1 MGLPAGPGA
10 LGAGGPG
17 GGAAR
22 GSCLGLLE
30 VTVGLKVTVRCGF
43 GATGRGPA
51 EPWAREE
58 MSGVV
63 SVELDAMMGTFTW
76 GTLAWGT
83 QGGSVRGQRAFMET
97 A

>member
-1 MGLPAGPGA
+1 MGFPAGPGA
-10 LGAGGPG
+10 FGAGGGP

-22 GSCLGLLE
+22 GSCLGLLD
-30 VTVGLKVTVRCGF
+30 VTVGLKVTVLCGL

-51 EPWAREE
+51 EPCARDE

-63 SVELDAMMGTFTW
+63 SVELDAMLSTFH
-76 GTLAWGT
+76 
-83 QGGSVRGQRAFMET
+83 GGNAVWKRWRGQRAIMKT